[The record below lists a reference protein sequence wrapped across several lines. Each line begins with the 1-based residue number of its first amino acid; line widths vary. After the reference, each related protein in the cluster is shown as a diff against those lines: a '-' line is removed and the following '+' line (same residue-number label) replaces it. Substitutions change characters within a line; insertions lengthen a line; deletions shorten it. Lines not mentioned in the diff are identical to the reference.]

1 MDVVGGGGRVLS
13 QGFKRP
19 YYFIFL
25 LVLQVQLDR
34 HLSNWRTKKKPCDH
48 YVLLLSLLRRKARCP
63 VDWHGHSGPWPV
75 RIFPSEP
82 SHLRRK
88 ALLNLSKSSIPS
100 PPKFSGLVTK
110 GHPTLHFPPEI
121 SLSPAQRK
129 RCLALSKSTNSCLGA
144 LRDVRR

>member
-1 MDVVGGGGRVLS
+1 VAEYCPQASSVHIISSSCSSCRFSWTDIYPTGGPKRSLATIMYCYSRCCREKRDVQSTGTGIPDHGRS
-13 QGFKRP
+13 GF
-19 YYFIFL
+19 F
-25 LVLQVQLDR
+25 QAN
-34 HLSNWRTKKKPCDH
+34 H
-48 YVLLLSLLRRKARCP
+48 
-63 VDWHGHSGPWPV
+63 
-75 RIFPSEP
+75 

-121 SLSPAQRK
+121 SLSLAQRK
-129 RCLALSKSTNSCLGA
+129 RRLALSKSTNSCLGA